1 MEEKLAVS
9 LQEALQEGDTR
20 ALQEVLEEVHPQD
33 LLALWDELEGEHR
46 YVVLTLLPKAK
57 AAEVLSRLSPEEQA
71 EYLKTLPPWRL
82 REILEELS
90 LDDLADALQAVR
102 KEDPAYF
109 QRLKDLLDPRT
120 RAEVEALA
128 RYEEDEAGGLMTPE
142 YVAVREGMTVEEVL
156 RFLRRAAPDAETI
169 YYIYVVDEKGNKTPL
184 AKKNVKGS

>member
-20 ALQEVLEEVHPQD
+20 ALREVLEEIHPQD
-33 LLALWDELEGEHR
+33 LLALWDELKGEHR

-57 AAEVLSRLSPEEQA
+57 AAEVLSHLSPEEQA

-109 QRLKDLLDPRT
+109 QRLKEAPPPRT
-120 RAEVEALA
+120 APSSPRW
-128 RYEEDEAGGLMTPE
+128 RPWPGT
-142 YVAVREGMTVEEVL
+142 RRT
-156 RFLRRAAPDAETI
+156 RRAA
-169 YYIYVVDEKGNKTPL
+169 
-184 AKKNVKGS
+184 S